1 MIRVPTVR
9 LIGAD
14 GAQLGVVPTP
24 RALSLAIS
32 EGYHLVEIAP
42 NAVPPVC
49 KILDFGKYRYEEQ
62 QKQKD
67 AKKKQ
72 RAVTWKEIRMAP
84 KIDDHDIETKTKAA
98 ARFLDE
104 GDKLKVTVRFRG
116 REMAHPDRGR
126 TLLLA
131 VGDKLKDHGVI
142 ERMPLLE
149 GRQMIMV
156 MNPIRRDAAS
166 PPKPAAT
173 PAANGAAP
181 APAGAGPVTAA
192 PRPAPAAPRPAPPAA
207 VGAAGAAPAT
217 ARPAPAPVAPR
228 PAPAPAPVLSEVPA
242 AAPVRAAAARAAAA
256 AAAAARA
263 GTAVPAPTPA
273 ATAAVT
279 VTPVKPA
286 AKPPTAPV
294 RKER

>member
-24 RALSLAIS
+24 RALSLAAS
-32 EGYHLVEIAP
+32 EGYDLVEIAP

-84 KIDDHDIETKTKAA
+84 KIDDHDIDTKTKAA

-156 MNPIRRDAAS
+156 MNPIRRDATS
-166 PPKPAAT
+166 PAKPAAT
-173 PAANGAAP
+173 AAP
-181 APAGAGPVTAA
+181 TGTAA
-192 PRPAPAAPRPAPPAA
+192 PRPAPAA
-207 VGAAGAAPAT
+207 AAPRAT
-217 ARPAPAPVAPR
+217 PAAPR
-228 PAPAPAPVLSEVPA
+228 PAPAPVTSRPAPAPAPIPTEVPA
-242 AAPVRAAAARAAAA
+242 AAPVRA
-256 AAAAARA
+256 
-263 GTAVPAPTPA
+263 
-273 ATAAVT
+273 
-279 VTPVKPA
+279 
-286 AKPPTAPV
+286 
-294 RKER
+294 

>member
-1 MIRVPTVR
+1 M
-9 LIGAD
+9 
-14 GAQLGVVPTP
+14 
-24 RALSLAIS
+24 
-32 EGYHLVEIAP
+32 EIAP
-42 NAVPPVC
+42 NAQPPVA

-84 KIDDHDIETKTKAA
+84 KIDDHDIETKIKAA

-126 TLLLA
+126 TLLMD

-156 MNPIRRDAAS
+156 MNPIRRDAQQVAALAAA
-166 PPKPAAT
+166 AAT
-173 PAANGAAP
+173 SAAAPTGPAAP
-181 APAGAGPVTAA
+181 APAAM
-192 PRPAPAAPRPAPPAA
+192 AA
-207 VGAAGAAPAT
+207 VGAPAAAVPAS
-217 ARPAPAPVAPR
+217 PAPVGAS
-228 PAPAPAPVLSEVPA
+228 AAT
-242 AAPVRAAAARAAAA
+242 AAPVR
-256 AAAAARA
+256 
-263 GTAVPAPTPA
+263 PA
-273 ATAAVT
+273 A
-279 VTPVKPA
+279 PKPEA
-286 AKPPTAPV
+286 NRV
-294 RKER
+294 H